1 MPRRGRVRPLAVLLL
16 AGGLALAGCSGDED
30 PADDPSSTV
39 DDGAGTGGTG
49 EDDDADAGQETAAP
63 TGPPTAPADI
73 PVTVGGSA
81 SGGADITIDG
91 EHAGFVSPTG
101 NIACSVTGVTA
112 VCQVSDKT
120 YTAPADQLVG
130 TSIGDCTTA
139 EADAMTMSDQRGAWT
154 CVPEDLTGQA
164 QVSRGGWWV
173 EQVDGETLDL
183 GGASVA
189 VLPYGSSMTVGATT
203 CTSAEDGVTCTSST
217 LGRSFTISR
226 SGYRYG

>member
-1 MPRRGRVRPLAVLLL
+1 MPRRGRVRPLAALVL
-16 AGGLALAGCSGDED
+16 AGGLVLAGCSDEGDTPGD
-30 PADDPSSTV
+30 PESTV
-39 DDGAGTGGTG
+39 EDGGGTGGEG
-49 EDDDADAGQETAAP
+49 DGGDAGQESAAP
-63 TGPPTAPADI
+63 TGPPTAPADL
-73 PVTVGGSA
+73 PVAGGDRSA
-81 SGGADITIDG
+81 SGGTDISIDG

-101 NIACSVTGVTA
+101 NIACSVTAVTA

-154 CVPEDLTGQA
+154 CVPEALTGQA
-164 QVSRGGWWV
+164 QVSTGGWWV

-183 GGASVA
+183 DGATLA
-189 VLPYGSSMTVGATT
+189 VLPYGSSLTVGPTT
-203 CTSAEDGVTCTSST
+203 CTSGEDGVTCTSST

-226 SGYRYG
+226 SGYRFG